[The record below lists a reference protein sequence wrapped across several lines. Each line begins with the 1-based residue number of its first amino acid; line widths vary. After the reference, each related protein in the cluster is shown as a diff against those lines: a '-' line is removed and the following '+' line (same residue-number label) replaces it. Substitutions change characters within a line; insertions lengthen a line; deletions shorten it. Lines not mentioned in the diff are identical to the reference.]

1 MEFKIEDALL
11 EDIKDNDISKEE
23 AKKIQFN
30 ALGDD
35 VIKKYLP
42 YAKILT
48 YNELSKYNTIEE
60 LLPKELDYVILLYQ
74 NKKNVGHWV
83 LLSRYDNT
91 IEFFSSYGDYIDE
104 PLKWTSLKKRIGLGE
119 DRPFLSQLLSNA
131 ISSKKFKVIYN
142 SFSFQN
148 KNDLS
153 IATCGRWVVLRIHTI
168 LLFKLPL
175 DKFIQMIKR
184 MKKEKKI
191 SYDILVSQIIDKI

>member
-42 YAKILT
+42 YSRILT
-48 YNELSKYNTIEE
+48 YNELSKYKTIEE
-60 LLPKELDYVILLYQ
+60 LLKKDLDYVILLYQ
-74 NKKNVGHWV
+74 QKQNYGHWV
-83 LLSRYDNT
+83 LLSRYNNI

-104 PLKWTSLKKRIGLGE
+104 PLNWTKLKMRIVLGE
-119 DRPFLSQLLSNA
+119 DKPYLSQLLSNA
-131 ISSKKFKVIYN
+131 INSKKFDVIYN
-142 SFSFQN
+142 SFDFQN

-153 IATCGRWVVLRIHTI
+153 IATCGRWCVLRIHMI

-175 DKFIQMIKR
+175 NKFIQMIKR
-184 MKKEKKI
+184 MKKEKKV
-191 SYDILVSQIIDKI
+191 SYDILVSQIIDEI